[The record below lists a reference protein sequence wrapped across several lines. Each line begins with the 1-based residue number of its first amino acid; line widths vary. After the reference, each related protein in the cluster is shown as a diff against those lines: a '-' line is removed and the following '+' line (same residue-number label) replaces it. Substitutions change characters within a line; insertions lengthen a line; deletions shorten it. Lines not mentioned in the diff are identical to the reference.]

1 MPYSPPG
8 DTRLSQS
15 DRRTDPSIRRAR
27 FQGLAP
33 KTPLVTRTRA
43 RSWEKGRAPCR
54 LPGVT
59 AEVNVRTSEVQHAQ
73 MRSAPS
79 CTGGKKT
86 RTRLPITNTA
96 REGSA
101 GSHRAWDGKGHG
113 GRTVLTS
120 AFGTVWTLKARVFW
134 EPRFPPREARRGEP
148 AGRAGDAGPG
158 MQGRRGLSPEPHLHT
173 GTRVSACVLCMYPWV
188 CAHVHACLHV

>member
-1 MPYSPPG
+1 M
-8 DTRLSQS
+8 
-15 DRRTDPSIRRAR
+15 
-27 FQGLAP
+27 
-33 KTPLVTRTRA
+33 
-43 RSWEKGRAPCR
+43 
-54 LPGVT
+54 
-59 AEVNVRTSEVQHAQ
+59 RTSEVQHAQ

-113 GRTVLTS
+113 GGRTVLTS

-134 EPRFPPREARRGEP
+134 EPRFPPREARRSEP
-148 AGRAGDAGPG
+148 AGRARDAGPG
-158 MQGRRGLSPEPHLHT
+158 MQGRRGLSPEPRLHT
-173 GTRVSACVLCMYPWV
+173 GTRVSACVLCMYPRV